1 MTNLSIVIVNY
12 KVKYFLR
19 QCIQSIY
26 NSQCNLTYDII
37 VVDNASDDGSVEML
51 EEYFPK
57 VKLIAN
63 KDNVGFSKAN
73 NQGFAVANS
82 KYVLI
87 LNPDTI
93 LQEDTLQTS
102 YDYAEAHPD
111 VGAIGV
117 RMIDGKGQ
125 FLPESK
131 RGFPTP
137 LNAIWKMLKVSK
149 LFPKSSFFNRYYMG
163 HIGEYKTHDVDVLTG
178 AYMWVRKEAIT
189 ATGGFDED
197 YFMYGEDIELSYQIR
212 AQDYRIVY
220 LPTTSIIHFKG
231 ESTKKSSVKYLR
243 NFYGAMGIYANKRN
257 SNNGFVWKLIL
268 QLGIVFSAVAF
279 VLKQL
284 IGRIIRPLVDVLLLF
299 GIGKIL
305 QKLWA
310 RFYFD
315 DPTYYQDSAVD
326 ITLGVLIAIL
336 ILVYYLF
343 GQYDKRHNIK
353 HLSYGFLIGTLAM
366 FSVYSLL
373 PLELRFSRLVLV
385 MLVVV
390 SPFVLYVNRRL
401 YNLIGYKRS
410 AFNLFDNKRI
420 AIVGSDM
427 SCTAVDRIADNYSN
441 RQQIIGHITDGI
453 SDKNIGALDELED
466 TVDSRNINEIIF
478 CSKDLS
484 SDYIFQSMAK
494 LGNKVSYKIANDD
507 NRSILGS
514 DSKDKA
520 GEWYALDIAYK
531 INQPFHIRL
540 KRIFDIGMSILL
552 LLGLPIFIIISP
564 KRKHI
569 YSHVI
574 SVLMG
579 SKTWIGYHIADN
591 KLSDL
596 PAIKNSAFQL
606 HTNATTSAHEA
617 NLYYARNYSIW
628 LEVEL
633 MYKFLLDRR

>member
-26 NSQCNLTYDII
+26 NSQCDISYDII

-51 EEYFPK
+51 YEQFPEVK
-57 VKLIAN
+57 VIAN
-63 KDNVGFSKAN
+63 QINVGFSKAN
-73 NQGFAVANS
+73 NQGFEIADS
-82 KYVLI
+82 EYILI

-93 LQEDTLQTS
+93 VQEDTLQS
-102 YDYAEAHPD
+102 CYNYAEANTN

-149 LFPKSSFFNRYYMG
+149 IFPKSAFFNKYYMG
-163 HIGEYKTHDVDVLTG
+163 HIDEHKIHEVDVLTG
-178 AYMWVRKEAIT
+178 AFMWVRNEIINKV
-189 ATGGFDED
+189 GGFDED
-197 YFMYGEDIELSYQIR
+197 YFMYGEDIELSYQIK
-212 AQDYRIVY
+212 AQNCNIVY

-231 ESTKKSSVKYLR
+231 ESTKKSSIKYLK

-268 QLGIVFSAVAF
+268 QIGIIFSAVAF
-279 VLKQL
+279 VVKQ
-284 IGRIIRPLVDVLLLF
+284 IMARIIRPLLDALCLF
-299 GIGKIL
+299 GVGKVI
-305 QKLWA
+305 QSLWG
-310 RFYFD
+310 RFYYD
-315 DPTYYQDSAVD
+315 NQSYYQDSAVD
-326 ITLGVLIAIL
+326 ISLGVLVGM
-336 ILVYYLF
+336 LVVVYILF

-353 HLSYGFLIGTLAM
+353 HLSYGFLIGSLAM

-373 PLELRFSRLVLV
+373 SSDFRFSRIVLLILAV
-385 MLVVV
+385 A
-390 SPFVLYVNRRL
+390 SPFILYLSRRL
-401 YNLIGYKRS
+401 YNLIAYKRS
-410 AFNLFDNKRI
+410 SFNLYDNKLI
-420 AIVGSDM
+420 VVVGSPH
-427 SCTAVDRIADNYSN
+427 SCKAVDLIADNYSN
-441 RQQIIGHITDGI
+441 SQQIVGHITDENTGE
-453 SDKNIGALDELED
+453 SIGVLDEIED
-466 TVDSRNINEIIF
+466 IVESRNVNEIIF

-531 INQPFHIRL
+531 IDQPFHVRI
-540 KRIFDIGMSILL
+540 KRIFDIGMCFLL
-552 LLGLPIFIIISP
+552 LVGLPILILISP
-564 KRKHI
+564 QRNNI
-569 YSHVI
+569 YRNLFA
-574 SVLMG
+574 VLFG
-579 SKTWIGYHIADN
+579 IKTWIGYNLLDKRI
-591 KLSDL
+591 SDL
-596 PAIKNSAFQL
+596 PNLKESVFQL
-606 HTNATTSAHEA
+606 STNSPSSTHEA
-617 NLYYARNYSIW
+617 NLYYAKNYSIW
-628 LEVEL
+628 LEVEMAYKL
-633 MYKFLLDRR
+633 MSKK